1 MTTTHRVP
9 VPGASIH
16 YEVRGSGPALVIAG
30 SPMAARFFS
39 PLADALAG
47 DYTVITHDPRGI
59 SNSPLA
65 DPTAPGD
72 PTERADDIAAI
83 LDAIG
88 AEQADVFGSGGG
100 AVTGLALV
108 TRHPSRVRTLV
119 AHEPPLLSI
128 LPDADEQLAI
138 TDDIVATFHRD
149 GIGAAFGKFMAQA
162 GFDQSGSAPDS
173 ATDGDSPDGP
183 GPDADWQ
190 PSEQDLADS
199 VRMFG
204 YDILGTTRYRPDV
217 AALTARPGQVVL
229 GIGAESGS
237 LLTYRTTAAL
247 AALLGL
253 EMVEFPGDH
262 GGFMPEPVAFAATL
276 RSVLAGSTARV

>member
-16 YEVRGSGPALVIAG
+16 YEVRGSGPVLVIAG

-39 PLADALAG
+39 PLAGALAG
-47 DYTVITHDPRGI
+47 DHTVITHDPRGI

-72 PTERADDIAAI
+72 PNERADDIVAI
-83 LDAIG
+83 LDAVG
-88 AEQADVFGSGGG
+88 AEQADVFGSSGG

-119 AHEPPLLSI
+119 AHEPPLLTI
-128 LPDADEQLAI
+128 LPDAAEQMEI

-149 GIGAAFGKFMAQA
+149 GIGPAFGKFMAQA
-162 GFDQSGSAPDS
+162 GFDQTGGAPE
-173 ATDGDSPDGP
+173 
-183 GPDADWQ
+183 PDADGTPPDAEWQ